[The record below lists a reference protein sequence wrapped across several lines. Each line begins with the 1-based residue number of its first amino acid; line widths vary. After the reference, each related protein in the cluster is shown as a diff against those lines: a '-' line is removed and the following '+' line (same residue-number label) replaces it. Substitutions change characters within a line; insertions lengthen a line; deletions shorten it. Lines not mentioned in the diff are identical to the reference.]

1 MTKSEV
7 TTWYF
12 VKMKKL
18 KWAFV
23 HSAFNNSKK
32 PNSKHEQSMKSI
44 VKGMVWHLNRHQGK
58 YGARHNWYD
67 TVIKSQLKYV
77 QNGEPDFDYLPL

>member
-1 MTKSEV
+1 
-7 TTWYF
+7 
-12 VKMKKL
+12 MKKL

-32 PNSKHEQSMKSI
+32 SNSKHEQSMKSI
-44 VKGMVWHLNRHQGK
+44 VKGMVRHLNRHQGK
-58 YGARHNWYD
+58 YGVRHNWYD

-77 QNGEPDFDYLPL
+77 QSGVPDFDYFLL